1 MPTED
6 KDVKIDNEVSEDKD
20 VKIDNK
26 VGEDK
31 DSIEE
36 SNNKAEKDKK
46 AEKKAETQDAK
57 DKDQD
62 ASKGKSLAD
71 EMKEAVQVKDEKHED
86 SETEDIF
93 FFIPKKKEE
102 KYTIWS
108 LDMWFRDKFSDHSFF
123 FVIFLELFVVSLIF
137 FLPCVFWLYYEW
149 DNIDFSTYFDSPGKF
164 KGTQEDVFRIGLFTL
179 CWYSFDVFVS
189 IIVENIVPI
198 MTSVLYTLQL
208 SESEFSW
215 CMVMVFYTSRTYFR
229 ISLDCFFIVFL
240 LINMFVPYT
249 QPSNFNIFELNV
261 VMALIIWLGVYTS
274 MLFIMKIVINILI
287 YNIRR
292 DSFKD
297 IILSLNYKIFF
308 FKKLKAIS
316 EATDESFICREMVPG
331 YDPGFYLKEK
341 SLFTSSDQVEVV
353 IQNIMTSLGK
363 KFLDYEDIKKYFP
376 HDYKIVFKYL
386 TNTDPINKSQRINV
400 KALTII
406 AKNLY
411 KKRKDMNRTLNDRDI
426 VFQKLEVIFFLIVS
440 YLAAIVLCIL
450 FNINYKLYLF
460 GFGTTIMTF
469 SWIFADTIKKVFNC
483 FVFVLAVRPYV
494 IGDRVKIYDDLYVV
508 YKIDLLNTT
517 FLNHNNAVVYIPND
531 LLINT
536 KISNIARSPP
546 QAIIVEVA
554 VSIETTYSKAKL
566 VENLVNNS
574 LKGITKHFINAE
586 LVKKTINK
594 AYYKVNIVQNLQDI
608 TLTTIR
614 QEKLVHVFER
624 ALATAD
630 VKYMNSFEFSIV

>member
-1 MPTED
+1 MPS
-6 KDVKIDNEVSEDKD
+6 KDN
-20 VKIDNK
+20 DNK
-26 VGEDK
+26 INEDEELNKKSNSKKTSK
-31 DSIEE
+31 DTST
-36 SNNKAEKDKK
+36 
-46 AEKKAETQDAK
+46 EKKDEA
-57 DKDQD
+57 D
-62 ASKGKSLAD
+62 ASKNKSLAD
-71 EMKEAVQVKDEKHED
+71 EMKEAVQVKEEEHED
-86 SETEDIF
+86 SEAEDIF

-102 KYTIWS
+102 EYTIWS
-108 LDMWFRDKFSDHSFF
+108 LDMWFHDKFDERGVF
-123 FVIFLELFVVSLIF
+123 FVIFLELFLVTLVL
-137 FLPCVFWLYYEW
+137 FLPCTFWIYREW
-149 DNIDFSTYFDSPGKF
+149 GNINLSRYFNIPGKF
-164 KGTQEDVFRIGLFTL
+164 KGTQEDVFRIALFTI

-215 CMVMVFYTSRTYFR
+215 CMVMVFYTSRVYFR
-229 ISLDCFFIVFL
+229 ISLDCFFIIFL
-240 LINMFVPYT
+240 LGNMFTPYT
-249 QPSNFNIFELNV
+249 KPSNFNIFELNV
-261 VMALIIWLGVYTS
+261 IMALIIWLGVYTC

-308 FKKLKAIS
+308 FKKLKVIS
-316 EATDESFICREMVPG
+316 EAPDQKLICREMNPG

-341 SLFTSSDQVEVV
+341 ALFTSSYQVEIV

-363 KFLDYEDIKKYFP
+363 KFFDYEDIKTYFP
-376 HDYKIVFKYL
+376 QDYELVFKYFN
-386 TNTDPINKSQRINV
+386 NTDTINKKQRINV
-400 KALTII
+400 KSLTII

-411 KKRKDMNRTLNDRDI
+411 KKRKDMNKTLCDRDI
-426 VFQKLEVIFFLIVS
+426 VFEKLEVIFFLIVS
-440 YLAAIVLCIL
+440 YLAAIVLCVL
-450 FNINYKLYLF
+450 FDLDYKLYLF

-483 FVFVLAVRPYV
+483 FVFVLIIRPYV
-494 IGDRVKIYDDLYVV
+494 IGDRVKVFDDLYIV

-517 FLNHNNAVVYIPND
+517 FLNSNNAVVYIPND

-546 QAIIVEVA
+546 QAIIIEVD
-554 VSIETTYSKAKL
+554 VSIETTYTKAKL
-566 VENLVNNS
+566 VETLVNNS

-586 LVKKTINK
+586 LIKKTINK

-608 TLTTIR
+608 SLTTIR
-614 QEKLVHVFER
+614 QEKLVKIFER
-624 ALATAD
+624 ALVTAN